1 MVDSDM
7 DVSDV
12 IGRRPLWRRGR
23 VWGSIVAIGLVAGLG
38 YYGLVGRKATVAA
51 PTTQEVKVTLGSLAT
66 TLSASGTAA
75 AEQSTPLTFS
85 TGGVVTE
92 VLVHLGDEV
101 KTGQPLIRVDARD
114 AQRKLASAQ
123 SSLVQ
128 AQLRLNLLLNP
139 NAVDRATSQQSL
151 VSSRTQLDNAQAAYD
166 NLGKPTATD
175 VAAAQASLISA
186 QAGIQSAQNSVD
198 SSRASLQSAQ
208 NSYCSLA
215 QETTVGVCTPDKLPI
230 SPDLVA
236 ILQASS
242 ARGSTVPS
250 TNLIS
255 AVSSLISSNASY
267 VNALAGRDTAK
278 ASLASAQA
286 KYDALTQPTSDDRRI
301 ALAALQ
307 NAQASYDSAAARADA
322 LLHPAAVDVGLQQ
335 QSVQTAQI
343 ALDQAQDSLNDATL
357 TAPFGG
363 KVGTVAAIV
372 GQRIGGGTAAVTLSN
387 PDAIRIDLTIAE
399 ADLVSVK
406 AGMLGLARFDSLP
419 RNAYVVKVIGVSS
432 IPTVTQ
438 GVVTYPVQAAIL
450 RGAALNDIRDQ
461 LPSLASALTG
471 GASGA
476 QFGALLGTGGG
487 AGAGAGTRA
496 PGAGAA
502 GGTGGAA
509 GAGAGAGAGTGQRPQ
524 GSGTPGQRPQGSP
537 DGTRPAG
544 TPTATGTPSASPTG
558 TPTGTT
564 GGAAT
569 AIPDA
574 TRPAGAGIQALL
586 NPPLPTAGMNA
597 SVTLLVSVVEN
608 QLLVPTGAVRRQGN
622 QSFVYTPGAAGGAP
636 VQKQVV
642 TAGTDGTNTAI
653 TSGLAEGDVVIL
665 GAIGT
670 ATPARSGTATG
681 TAARPGTAP
690 AGGPPGGPGGGGGGV
705 GGIR

>member
-12 IGRRPLWRRGR
+12 IGRRPLWRRWR
-23 VWGSIVAIGLVAGLG
+23 VIGSIVAIGLVAGLG
-38 YYGLVGRKATVAA
+38 YYVAVGRKAAVAA

-85 TGGVVTE
+85 TGGVVTD

-114 AQRKLASAQ
+114 AQRKLATAQ

-151 VSSRTQLDNAQAAYD
+151 VSARTQLDNAQAAYD
-166 NLGKPTATD
+166 NLGKPTSAD

-198 SSRASLQSAQ
+198 SSRVSLQSAQ
-208 NSYCSLA
+208 NAYCSLS
-215 QETTVGVCTPDKLPI
+215 QEVTVGVCTPDKLPI
-230 SPDLVA
+230 PPDLVVV
-236 ILQASS
+236 LQTSS
-242 ARGSTVPS
+242 GRGTSVPS

-255 AVSSLISSNASY
+255 AVSSLISSNSSY
-267 VNALAGRDTAK
+267 VNALSGQTTAK
-278 ASLASAQA
+278 ASLVSAQV
-286 KYDALTQPTSDDRRI
+286 KFDALTQPTADDRRV

-307 NAQASYDSAAARADA
+307 NAQASYDATVAKADA
-322 LLHPAAVDVGLQQ
+322 LLHPATVDVGLQQ
-335 QSVQTAQI
+335 QSVQSAQI
-343 ALDQAQDSLNDATL
+343 ALDQAQDALNDATL
-357 TAPFGG
+357 TAPFSG

-372 GQRIGGGTAAVTLSN
+372 GQRIGSGTAAVTLSN

-450 RGAALNDIRDQ
+450 RGSALNDIRDQ

-487 AGAGAGTRA
+487 A
-496 PGAGAA
+496 
-502 GGTGGAA
+502 A
-509 GAGAGAGAGTGQRPQ
+509 GAGAGAGARAPGAGAGAAGGAGAGAGAGGGQRPQ

-537 DGTRPAG
+537 DATRPAG
-544 TPTATGTPSASPTG
+544 TATPTGTPSGSPTG
-558 TPTGTT
+558 TPS
-564 GGAAT
+564 GAAT
-569 AIPDA
+569 GTPDT
-574 TRPAGAGIQALL
+574 TRTAGAPGIQALL

-608 QLLVPTGAVRRQGN
+608 QLLVPTAAVRRQGN
-622 QSFVYTPGAAGGAP
+622 QSFVYTPAPSGGAP
-636 VQKQVV
+636 VQKAVV

-681 TAARPGTAP
+681 TAARPGNAP
-690 AGGPPGGPGGGGGGV
+690 AGPPGAGGGGGGV